1 MLNVIGISPVKKT
14 LSISALYLIALF
26 HAPSLHAADEY
37 YVQSVKT
44 KVMSGPAFKST
55 VLGEVDKGYKFISSG
70 KEGGWI
76 KVKFN
81 SGDGYVHSLVL
92 LTHPPKENVW
102 AITGEEEALRRGF
115 RRRASFVIGIEAERG
130 LDMDVEKAG
139 RMGERVDY
147 ESLQEIELFT
157 MSSWEIKR
165 FMEGKE

>member
-1 MLNVIGISPVKKT
+1 MAKTIVITVFIAV
-14 LSISALYLIALF
+14 ALW
-26 HAPSLHAADEY
+26 HAPALHAADEY

-44 KVMSGPAFKST
+44 KVMSGPTFKSA

-76 KVKFN
+76 KVKYN
-81 SGDGYVHSLVL
+81 NGDGYVHSLVL

-115 RRRASFVIGIEAERG
+115 RQRASSSIGIEAESG
-130 LDMDVEKAG
+130 LDLGDRKAG
-139 RMGERVDY
+139 GGREYADY
-147 ESLQEIELFT
+147 ESLREIELFT
-157 MSSWEIKR
+157 MSYSEIIQ